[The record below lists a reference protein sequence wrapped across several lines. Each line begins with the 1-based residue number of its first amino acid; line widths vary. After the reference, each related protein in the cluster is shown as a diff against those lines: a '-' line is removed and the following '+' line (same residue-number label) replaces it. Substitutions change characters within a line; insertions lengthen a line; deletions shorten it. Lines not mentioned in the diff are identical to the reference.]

1 MTPEVFENLL
11 IAEIE
16 TLGIPV
22 VAYPQIPKDYFIK
35 NDPGEVLVRFEG
47 RKPGDRDITGQR
59 MQVKYF
65 AEIIVITRQVRET
78 GGAYDWLQQIYNLLE
93 GKTLQSVSGIITG
106 QLTMDVESF
115 MDETDG
121 TWQFGQKWSVETT
134 EYQNYTDDY
143 EQRNLGT
150 S

>member
-16 TLGIPV
+16 SLEIPV
-22 VAYPQIPKDYFIK
+22 RAYPQNPKEYFPEH
-35 NDPGEVLVRFEG
+35 DPGEVLVRFEG
-47 RKPGDRDITGQR
+47 RKPLERDISGQR
-59 MQVKYF
+59 SLVKYF
-65 AEIIVITRQVRET
+65 AEIVVVTRQVRDQ

-93 GKTLQSVSGIITG
+93 GRTLQSVSGMMTG

-115 MDETDG
+115 MDETNG
-121 TWQFGQKWSVETT
+121 TWQFGQKWSVQTT

-143 EQRNLGT
+143 EQRDLGT
-150 S
+150 